1 MIWFILTTIMHGLGW
16 GSCFLS
22 RHFFNLYSDADT
34 EMGSI
39 KESIYLT
46 LWILCAVIAVLFG
59 IAAFVFFIAIFC
71 DIFGG

>member
-1 MIWFILTTIMHGLGW
+1 MIWFILTTITLGMGG

-39 KESIYLT
+39 KESICYT
-46 LWILCAVIAVLFG
+46 LWIVCAVIAVLFG
-59 IAAFVFFIAIFC
+59 IAAFVFFIAIFI

>member
-1 MIWFILTTIMHGLGW
+1 MIWFILTTITLGMGG

-22 RHFFNLYSDADT
+22 RHFFNLCDEM

-39 KESIYLT
+39 KESICFT
-46 LWILCAVIAVLFG
+46 LWIVCAVIAVLFG